1 MLEDGLR
8 LCRLL
13 RKRISL
19 LSLSSEP
26 FSSPH
31 MICGVAESLIV
42 ALPMISMHD
51 LNHIFKVRLGDVSSS
66 CYISMANWLLH

>member
-51 LNHIFKVRLGDVSSS
+51 LN
-66 CYISMANWLLH
+66 YISMANWLLH